1 MNVCCN
7 TLFAGIFLVPHF
19 DENVCVCVFF
29 WFVAAAIAV
38 SAVVDVRNV
47 MVSMMR
53 RIMESN

>member
-1 MNVCCN
+1 MC
-7 TLFAGIFLVPHF
+7 
-19 DENVCVCVFF
+19 FF
-29 WFVAAAIAV
+29 FVWFVAAAIAV